1 MAWLDSLAWFSG
13 NHSNDASEE
22 AFDTFYAQSAL
33 IPEHSPLSEK
43 SVRAYFETVQ
53 SASLDPSQVSFY
65 LTSTFS
71 PHDFVLSNSAKSWYA
86 VINLHG
92 GPDSQISVPASASAY
107 THRETLWMVQHYGFS
122 TNHLP
127 PLLDSTKAVI
137 TRLTSAVRA
146 GVPVS

>member
-1 MAWLDSLAWFSG
+1 MMLQRRHLTLSTPRARSSR
-13 NHSNDASEE
+13 S
-22 AFDTFYAQSAL
+22 TPRSARD
-33 IPEHSPLSEK
+33 LSEPTSRPCGARVLTNPK
-43 SVRAYFETVQ
+43 SVF
-53 SASLDPSQVSFY
+53 
-65 LTSTFS
+65 TSPVTFS
-71 PHDFVLSNSAKSWYA
+71 PYDFMLTNSAQSWYA

-146 GVPVS
+146 GVPAS